1 MSSSRELAS
10 TFSPQEI
17 EAPLYQKWVDA
28 GYFTAD
34 AASSKE
40 AFSIVLP
47 PPNVTGVLHIGHALD
62 QTLQDCLSRMKRMQG
77 FEVLWLPGMDHAGIA
92 TQNVVEKQ
100 LAASGKSRHDLGRE
114 EFVKKVWEWKEESG
128 GAILEQMKRLG
139 SSVDWSRERFT
150 MDEGMSKAVVT
161 IFKRMYDAGLIY
173 RAERIINWC
182 PRCLTALSD
191 IEVEHNDDAGELVSI
206 RYGEGDNAIIVAT
219 TRAETM
225 LGDTAVAVNPED
237 ERYSHMIG
245 KTVKVPLIDREIP
258 IIADQHVDPAFGTG
272 AVKVTPAHDVN
283 DFEIGVRH
291 NLPNIVILDA
301 DAKVVNT
308 NSAFDGHDRFDARKA
323 VVEALRAEGRIVAE
337 KRPYMHAVGH
347 CSRCDT
353 TVEPRLSKQWF
364 VKVEPMAKASA
375 DAVRSGAVKIEPEA
389 LAPRYFEWVDNMHDW
404 CISRQLWWGHR
415 IPVWY
420 GPNGEVQVV
429 GPDETAPAGWTQDS
443 DVLDT
448 WFSSGQWAFSTFGWP
463 EKSADLAKFYPT
475 SVLVTGYDILFFWVV
490 RMMMMSTF
498 AMDGVPPFKTI
509 MLHGLVRDQFGKKMS
524 KSRGNVIDPIEFMD
538 KYGADA
544 LRFTLARGANPGT
557 DQALAEDWI
566 AGSRNFATKLWNATR
581 FAMMNGATVEGDLP
595 AVDSLNAIDKWI
607 LSRLSETVSET
618 TELLE
623 KYEYARACELMYH
636 FAWDDLCDWY
646 LELSKEAFASGN
658 AEGSKRV
665 LGYVLDQ
672 LFRLM
677 HPVMP
682 FITEQMWTTLTG
694 GESLVVAQWPV
705 SNPAHIDKKAEALIS
720 QLQEIITEVRRFRN
734 DQGIKTSLK
743 IPGRIVATGEI
754 AQYASAVAFVVRME
768 LGEITPS
775 AKCEAAGVT
784 IEFDLTG
791 SIDVVAERARLEKD
805 LATAIKDKQTA
816 EVKLNNQGFM
826 AKAPENVVIEIRER
840 LEKTTADIERINA
853 ALAALPQA

>member
-10 TFSPQEI
+10 TFSPAEI
-17 EAPLYQKWVDA
+17 EAPLYEKWIKA

-34 AASSKE
+34 AKSSKP

-100 LAASGKSRHDLGRE
+100 LAVGGKSRHDLGRE
-114 EFVKKVWEWKEESG
+114 EFVKKVWQWKEESG
-128 GAILEQMKRLG
+128 GAILGQMKRLG
-139 SSVDWSRERFT
+139 VSVDWTRERFT
-150 MDEGMSKAVVT
+150 MDKGMSKAVVT
-161 IFKRMYDAGLIY
+161 IFKRMHDAGLIY

-191 IEVEHNDDAGELVSI
+191 IEVEHQDDAGEFVSV
-206 RYGEGDNAIIVAT
+206 RYGEGEQSIVVAT
-219 TRAETM
+219 TRPETM
-225 LGDTAVAVNPED
+225 MGDGAVAVHPD
-237 ERYSHMIG
+237 DPRYKHMIG
-245 KTVKVPLIDREIP
+245 TEVLLPLVNRMIP
-258 IIADQHVDPAFGTG
+258 IIADELVDPDFGTG
-272 AVKVTPAHDVN
+272 AVKVTAAHDPN
-283 DFEIGVRH
+283 DFEMAMRH
-291 NLPNIVILDA
+291 NVPFVVIMNEHGVMDG
-301 DAKVVNT
+301 T
-308 NSAFDGHDRFDARKA
+308 GTEFDGMDRFDARKA
-323 VVEALRAEGRIVAE
+323 VVAKLKEMGRVVSE
-337 KRPYMHAVGH
+337 KRPYIHAVGH
-347 CSRCDT
+347 CSRCET
-353 TVEPRLSKQWF
+353 TIEPRLSKQWF
-364 VKVEPMAKASA
+364 VKVEPMAKAAA
-375 DAVRSGAVKIEPEA
+375 DAVRNGSVKIEPEE
-389 LAPRYFEWVDNMHDW
+389 LAPRYFDWVDNMHDW

-420 GPNGEVQVV
+420 GPNGEVKVI
-429 GPDETAPAGWTQDS
+429 GPDETAPAGWTQDP

-566 AGSRNFATKLWNATR
+566 GGSRNFATKLWNATR
-581 FAMMNGATVEGDLP
+581 FAMMNGATVDGELP
-595 AVDSLNAIDKWI
+595 PLESLNEIDKWI
-607 LSRLSETVSET
+607 LSRWSQTCTQV
-618 TELLE
+618 TELFE
-623 KYEYARACELMYH
+623 HYEFARACEMLYH

-646 LELSKEAFASGN
+646 LELSKEAFASGD
-658 AEGSKRV
+658 AADSQRV
-665 LGYVLDQ
+665 LGYVLDE
-672 LFRLM
+672 LFRVM

-682 FITEQMWTTLTG
+682 FITEQLWTALTG
-694 GESLVVAQWPV
+694 QESLVTAQWPKAQSSHV
-705 SNPAHIDKKAEALIS
+705 DKKSEELVS

-743 IPGRIVATGEI
+743 IPGRFVAPAHI
-754 AQYASAVAFVVRME
+754 AKYASAMAFVVRME
-768 LGEITPS
+768 LGEITAS
-775 AKCEAAGVT
+775 AKCEAAGVVV
-784 IEFDLTG
+784 EFDLTG
-791 SIDVVAERARLEKD
+791 SIDVVAERQRLEKD
-805 LATAIKDKQTA
+805 LATATKDKQTA

-826 AKAPENVVIEIRER
+826 AKAPENVVVEIRER
-840 LEKTTADIERINA
+840 LDKTTSDIARITA
-853 ALAALPQA
+853 ALAGLPKA